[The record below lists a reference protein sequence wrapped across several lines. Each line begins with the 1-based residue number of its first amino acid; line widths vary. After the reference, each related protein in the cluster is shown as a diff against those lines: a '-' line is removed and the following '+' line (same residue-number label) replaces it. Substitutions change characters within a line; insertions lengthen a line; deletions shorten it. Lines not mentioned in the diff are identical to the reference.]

1 MLILEKHAI
10 KQTLLSLSSQECHP
24 LLASLHTMLHKY
36 CSTNDVSQRKTES
49 IISPTGQTALIMPC
63 STPESTS
70 VKIVTVGEGVEGC
83 ISLLT
88 LNGGLIGLLDAK
100 ELTGFRISLAII
112 ILFLRFPY
120 SNSSIVVFAAGRQAE
135 WHIRLAL
142 PLCDDV
148 KGLGQLFDL
157 LGRSHPELKFERLR
171 VRLAVADAIF
181 CCTPTTTPHFPHEYL
196 SKVDSKYACLAEAGE
211 MIQARV
217 KRDQL
222 IEAGALYQGD
232 DIQLHHGNHV
242 FKCVGLA
249 IMDLA
254 VTQKILSMAKKG
266 PSHFFLSPKAEP
278 YPMDLRWNRRM
289 SLIDESSCRSGPRGV
304 RGERLKEA
312 GRSKLASREVAK
324 E

>member
-70 VKIVTVGEGVEGC
+70 VKIVTVGEGVQGC

-88 LNGGLIGLLDAK
+88 LNGG
-100 ELTGFRISLAII
+100 
-112 ILFLRFPY
+112 
-120 SNSSIVVFAAGRQAE
+120 NSSIVVFGAGRQAE

-142 PLCDDV
+142 LLCDDV

-157 LGRSHPELKFERLR
+157 LGRSHPELKFVDRLR

-181 CCTPTTTPHFPHEYL
+181 CCTPTTAPHFPHEYL
-196 SKVDSKYACLAEAGE
+196 SKVDSKYACLAVAGE

-222 IEAGALYQGD
+222 IEAGALYQGG

-266 PSHFFLSPKAEP
+266 IHLQLTDPTRVYELGMYSRLIFLDLLISFFPRKLNDIPWICGGIAE
-278 YPMDLRWNRRM
+278 
-289 SLIDESSCRSGPRGV
+289 
-304 RGERLKEA
+304 
-312 GRSKLASREVAK
+312 
-324 E
+324 